1 MKIHLY
7 QVVVVAISSV
17 MLYLGI
23 KEFINRETGQTFLKL
38 LVRLIVWGGM
48 GLIAIYPNFAMII
61 ARIMGVV
68 DNFNAVVLMGFLL
81 VFLMLFKLLS
91 AIEKIEQNISEL
103 TRKEALNEA
112 HERIER
118 LRQEIKAKKKEQ
130 QLISQLSKN
139 SS

>member
-1 MKIHLY
+1 MKVQLY

-23 KEFINRETGQTFLKL
+23 KEFVNRETGQTVLKL
-38 LVRLIVWGGM
+38 LVRLVVWGGM
-48 GLIAIYPNFAMII
+48 GLIAIYPDVTLILAK
-61 ARIMGVV
+61 IMGVV
-68 DNFNAVVLMGFLL
+68 DNFNAVVLMAFLL
-81 VFLMLFKLLS
+81 VFLLIFKLLS

-130 QLISQLSKN
+130 QPG
-139 SS
+139 